1 MFSVNIQ
8 NYGGKKMKQI
18 EIENLLDKIIYV
30 GLIFLAAVLPLPVP
44 FISIVSAVLL
54 SAWAFR
60 MVLTKGEG
68 FKTSS
73 LRIPLFIFLGITLL
87 SVIFSIDF
95 VRSIKGLKRELW
107 VLMFFLVISSV
118 KDIKQLKEMIKWF
131 ITGTFIV
138 ALFAIFQ
145 YILGINRVADK
156 IDVPFKIL
164 SCLPKKI
171 LSFLSLYDQRV
182 TGSRNHPISFAE
194 GLSMA
199 GILISSLFLFAKVHK
214 KKKIYLGLGLSV
226 LALSLIFTYSR
237 GAWLGAIAGLV
248 FIEIIG
254 IRDFFPS
261 SSRIKKILLP
271 ATLIVLIFIV
281 LISGGIAFFRGEAK
295 YSAFSRAKNFCDS
308 ERIYMWKSGWEMFK
322 DYPVIGLGLKNVSLV
337 YPAYK
342 NPAAIVERQGHLHNN
357 FIQIAAER
365 GMLGLAAFIILLG
378 ACLKKGFGVY
388 LRISKIKRYE
398 KAVVLGCLGAVIAF
412 IVSGLTEYNYGDS
425 EILGLFWFMMGII
438 VVIGNRE
445 ELLARM
451 SGKKENNEKIG
462 VFLDRDGTINQE
474 GGYINHQ
481 DRFKL
486 LPRTAKA
493 IKLLNQEGI
502 KIMVSTNQA
511 GVARGYF
518 KEEMV
523 KVVHQKMRDLLSQ
536 EGAYLDAV
544 YYCPHHPDVGEGE
557 YKRDCNCRKPKT
569 GMLEKGEK
577 EFGVDLKQSFI
588 VGDKISDI
596 KWGHKVGAKSV
607 MVLTGYGKGEYQY
620 QRQDWNEQPDFI
632 ASDLYEAVKWIV
644 RQINKRG

>member
-1 MFSVNIQ
+1 
-8 NYGGKKMKQI
+8 MKQI
-18 EIENLLDKIIYV
+18 EIKNLLDKIIYV
-30 GLIFLAAVLPLPVP
+30 GLIVLAAVLPLPIP

-54 SAWAFR
+54 SAWVCR

-73 LRIPLFIFLGITLL
+73 LRIPIFIFLGITFL
-87 SVIFSIDF
+87 SVVFSIDF

-107 VLMFFLVISSV
+107 VLMFFLIISSV

-131 ITGTFIV
+131 ILGTFIV

-156 IDVPFKIL
+156 IEVPFKIL
-164 SCLPKKI
+164 SHLPKKI
-171 LSFLSLYDQRV
+171 LRFLSLYDQRV
-182 TGSRNHPISFAE
+182 TGSRDHPISFAE
-194 GLSMA
+194 GLSMG
-199 GILISSLFLFAKVHK
+199 GILISSLFLFAKFYK

-226 LALSLIFTYSR
+226 LSLSLIFTYSR

-254 IRDFFPS
+254 IRSFFPS

-271 ATLIVLIFIV
+271 ATLIMLIFIV
-281 LISGGIAFFRGEAK
+281 LISSGIAFFRGGAK

-337 YPAYK
+337 YPAYRS
-342 NPAAIVERQGHLHNN
+342 PAAIIKSQGHLHNN
-357 FIQIAAER
+357 FIQIAVER
-365 GMLGLAAFIILLG
+365 GILGLAAFIILLG
-378 ACLKKGFGVY
+378 ACLKKGLGVY
-388 LRISKIKRYE
+388 FKISKTKRYE
-398 KAVVLGCLGAVIAF
+398 KAVVLGCLGAVLTF

-438 VVIGNRE
+438 VVIGKQE
-445 ELLARM
+445 ELSDRM
-451 SGKKENNEKIG
+451 SGKKENNRKIG

-502 KIMVSTNQA
+502 KIMVATNQA

-523 KVVHQKMRDLLSQ
+523 KIVHQKMQDLLAQ

-544 YYCPHHPDVGEGE
+544 YYCPHHPDVGEGD
-557 YKRDCNCRKPKT
+557 YRRDCNCRKPKT

-596 KWGHKVGAKSV
+596 KWGHRVGAKSV

-620 QRQDWNEQPDFI
+620 QRHNWDEQPDYI
-632 ASDLYEAVKWIV
+632 ASDLYEAVKWII
-644 RQINKRG
+644 RQINKREESE